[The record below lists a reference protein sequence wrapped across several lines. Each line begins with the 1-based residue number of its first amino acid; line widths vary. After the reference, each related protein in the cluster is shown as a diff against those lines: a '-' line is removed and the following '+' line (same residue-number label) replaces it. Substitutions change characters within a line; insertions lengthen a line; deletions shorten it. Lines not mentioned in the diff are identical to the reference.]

1 MPGAVN
7 LPLSCAYAQDLDNIA
22 LECWHAGAASNDSRQ
37 EQLQRRL
44 KCYDLILD
52 SLTVFEGK
60 CSQTQA
66 SATAGIPALD
76 DPETVRSHAYEL
88 AFASEDEMFHSTL
101 YDWLISRNLAD
112 DLLEVSFVTLTFHYV
127 RHNFF
132 LKMRPP
138 FLEAHLRREPVT
150 VQKFQL
156 LWQFYVKNGQPLR
169 AAEVLGAMAESTQ

>member
-7 LPLSCAYAQDLDNIA
+7 LPLSCASAQDPDNSA

-52 SLTVFEGK
+52 SLTAFEEK

-66 SATAGIPALD
+66 SALAGIPALD

-112 DLLEVSFVTLTFHYV
+112 DLLEVSFVTLSFHYV
-127 RHNFF
+127 RHIF
-132 LKMRPP
+132 LKD
-138 FLEAHLRREPVT
+138 EAAFP
-150 VQKFQL
+150 
-156 LWQFYVKNGQPLR
+156 
-169 AAEVLGAMAESTQ
+169 

>member
-1 MPGAVN
+1 M
-7 LPLSCAYAQDLDNIA
+7 
-22 LECWHAGAASNDSRQ
+22 
-37 EQLQRRL
+37 
-44 KCYDLILD
+44 
-52 SLTVFEGK
+52 TVFEGK
-60 CSQTQA
+60 CSQTQT

-101 YDWLISRNLAD
+101 YDWLIGRNLAD
-112 DLLEVSFVTLTFHYV
+112 DLLEVSFVTRSFHYV

-132 LKMRPP
+132 IKKMRPP
-138 FLEAHLRREPVT
+138 FLEAHLKREPVT

>member
-1 MPGAVN
+1 MPGAVI
-7 LPLSCAYAQDLDNIA
+7 LPLSCADAQDLDNNA

-44 KCYDLILD
+44 RCYDLVLD
-52 SLTVFEGK
+52 SLTAFEGK

-101 YDWLISRNLAD
+101 YDWLIGRNLAD
-112 DLLEVSFVTLTFHYV
+112 DLLEVSYVTPSFITSAIIY
-127 RHNFF
+127 
-132 LKMRPP
+132 KKKD
-138 FLEAHLRREPVT
+138 EAAFP
-150 VQKFQL
+150 
-156 LWQFYVKNGQPLR
+156 
-169 AAEVLGAMAESTQ
+169 